1 MTEDEIEIFVKERRT
16 KLNRLDEIIDE
27 LGIDPAK
34 IRKDQIKNKVKHRT
48 EKAISKMES
57 DLNEVR
63 KKINDRDSNKSK
75 QESYKNDNNNYEYI
89 NKNYEERNEDMIQLE
104 KAIELHNQSREILN
118 KLLDKKLKDH
128 TQYYWIQ
135 KGILTSQI
143 GRLVHQRDSLHIRT
157 LMDAL
162 KKMEE

>member
-1 MTEDEIEIFVKERRT
+1 MQSDVNQIIESIKVS
-16 KLNRLDEIIDE
+16 
-27 LGIDPAK
+27 DP
-34 IRKDQIKNKVKHRT
+34 
-48 EKAISKMES
+48 
-57 DLNEVR
+57 
-63 KKINDRDSNKSK
+63 NKSK
-75 QESYKNDNNNYEYI
+75 QESYKNNNNNYEYI
-89 NKNYEERNEDMIQLE
+89 NNNYDERNEDMMQLE

>member
-1 MTEDEIEIFVKERRT
+1 MQWIMK
-16 KLNRLDEIIDE
+16 
-27 LGIDPAK
+27 GM
-34 IRKDQIKNKVKHRT
+34 
-48 EKAISKMES
+48 S
-57 DLNEVR
+57 
-63 KKINDRDSNKSK
+63 ND
-75 QESYKNDNNNYEYI
+75 
-89 NKNYEERNEDMIQLE
+89 LE
-104 KAIELHNQSREILN
+104 KAIKLHNQSRDILN

-162 KKMEE
+162 KKMEESENGQT

>member
-1 MTEDEIEIFVKERRT
+1 MDKE
-16 KLNRLDEIIDE
+16 L
-27 LGIDPAK
+27 
-34 IRKDQIKNKVKHRT
+34 T
-48 EKAISKMES
+48 EKLELAKEKFLMME
-57 DLNEVR
+57 
-63 KKINDRDSNKSK
+63 
-75 QESYKNDNNNYEYI
+75 
-89 NKNYEERNEDMIQLE
+89 QLE
-104 KAIELHNQSREILN
+104 KAIEHYNISREILN

-162 KKMEE
+162 KKMI